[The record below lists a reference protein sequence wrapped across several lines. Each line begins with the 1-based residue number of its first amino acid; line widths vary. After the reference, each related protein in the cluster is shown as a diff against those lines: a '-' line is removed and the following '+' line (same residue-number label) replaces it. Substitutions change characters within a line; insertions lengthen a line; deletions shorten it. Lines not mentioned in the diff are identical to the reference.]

1 MGHRILVAFCRTNG
15 IAEPSR
21 GVTDGRWLRGVTLAL
36 LCLAALAGFAAP
48 AEARYA
54 AIVVDADTG
63 RVLHGKN
70 VDQRLYPASLTKMMT
85 LYLTFDALKRKKLS
99 LNQRLKVSRR
109 AAGQTPSKL
118 GLKRGRTIT
127 VRQAIL
133 AVVTKSA
140 NDAATVLAEA
150 LAPTES
156 HFAQSMTRKARQ
168 LGMAKTKF
176 RNATGLPNRRQRS
189 TARDMARLA
198 MALINDHGDYYRYFS
213 TKQFRY
219 GKRTHQNHNY
229 LLENYSGTDGIKT
242 GYIRAS
248 GFNIVASV
256 KRGDDR
262 LVGVIF
268 GGRTARSRDRH
279 MIGLLDRGFRDLASA
294 RRKSGRRLAK
304 SGKPLLTPPLPKSK
318 PWLVSRAAPPSR
330 PRNAQTNSPNAV
342 APDAIKA
349 AAPLGWGVQV
359 GAFRQLATAE
369 SAARRAAAATALA
382 SGDNVAVARVSHG
395 GGPVYR
401 AWLSRLSERDA
412 QQVCRDLS
420 RKRMACALVQPSG
433 KVKFALPWP

>member
-1 MGHRILVAFCRTNG
+1 MIGGA
-15 IAEPSR
+15 
-21 GVTDGRWLRGVTLAL
+21 WLRGAVLAL
-36 LCLAALAGFAAP
+36 LGLVLLAGFAAP

-63 RVLHGKN
+63 RVLYGRN

-99 LNQRLKVSRR
+99 LRQRLRVSRR
-109 AAGQTPSKL
+109 AAGQTPSRL

-127 VRQAIL
+127 VKQAIL

-168 LGMAKTKF
+168 LGMTNTRF

-213 TKQFRY
+213 TKKFRY
-219 GKRTHQNHNY
+219 GKRTHQNHNG
-229 LLENYSGTDGIKT
+229 LLRSYSGTDGIKT

-268 GGRTARSRDRH
+268 GGRTAHSRDRH
-279 MIGLLDRGFRDLASA
+279 MIRLFERSFRDLASA
-294 RRKSGRRLAK
+294 RRKSGHRLAK
-304 SGKPLLTPPLPKSK
+304 SGKPLLTPPLPKTK
-318 PWLVSRAAPPSR
+318 PWLVSRAPVPVPAR
-330 PRNAQTNSPNAV
+330 PRDAQTSSPHAV
-342 APDAIKA
+342 APGAIKT

-395 GGPVYR
+395 SGAVYR